1 MRTNGSTGEGIKI
14 HTSALLEPLTIPL
27 TVMVTPGDVYDSL
40 EFDGLL
46 EDSNVFIDLQD
57 VILVFDRGYWKLD
70 RFRELDEKGY
80 RFITPIKSNT
90 K

>member
-1 MRTNGSTGEGIKI
+1 
-14 HTSALLEPLTIPL
+14 
-27 TVMVTPGDVYDSL
+27 MVTPGDVYDSL